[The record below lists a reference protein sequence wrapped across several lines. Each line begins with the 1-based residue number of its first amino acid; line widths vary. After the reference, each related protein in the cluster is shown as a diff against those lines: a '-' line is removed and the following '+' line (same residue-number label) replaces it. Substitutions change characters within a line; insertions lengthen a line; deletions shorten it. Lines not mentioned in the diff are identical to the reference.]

1 MQVRRPTAPQRRFGA
16 VSAICRP
23 RSGRQNVDSTAR
35 GRLSSP
41 HASDFLLNAPRN
53 AAAVDRPGPAR
64 DLHGLDF
71 ELELLHWVLRDRH
84 RQRQHDDASF
94 VAQLQIQ
101 DANGDITDTFD
112 RGETIIFV
120 LTVRNR
126 LDTSASAEFTTTRTS
141 DFVVLR
147 ENTDDVVWQW
157 SDGRS
162 FSDVATTIEFAP
174 GETRTFTETWDQIL
188 SNGTQLR
195 SGTYEARGVLVFSGF
210 DSDPLRSNQM
220 GSTLERFTI
229 R

>member
-1 MQVRRPTAPQRRFGA
+1 MPRLLTVLGLL
-16 VSAICRP
+16 AICMGSTSTSSCTGFFGTG
-23 RSGRQNVDSTAR
+23 SGNGND
-35 GRLSSP
+35 
-41 HASDFLLNAPRN
+41 D
-53 AAAVDRPGPAR
+53 
-64 DLHGLDF
+64 DL
-71 ELELLHWVLRDRH
+71 
-84 RQRQHDDASF
+84 SF
-94 VAQLQIQ
+94 VAQLQLQ

-112 RGETIIFV
+112 RGETIVFV

-126 LDTSASAEFTTTRTS
+126 LDTSATAEFTTTRTS

-147 ENTDDVVWQW
+147 ENTADVVWQW

-220 GSTLERFTI
+220 GSTLERFTV